1 MKKVIVSLFILISAW
16 NAMAQNG
23 KSKIPVKTPA
33 QPIVKSLVDSF
44 SYMVGY
50 NVASNMRDQGI
61 SGLNTALMQKGFDD
75 LYNNKPTLIPLD
87 AGNKSFQHQLA
98 LFSKKKEEMVKMKT
112 QEEKLKCATY
122 LETNK
127 KRKEVTTLPSGLQYE
142 IIKAGDST
150 ANKPH
155 VTDTVVVNYIGVLMD
170 GKEFDNSLKRGQP
183 AVFPVNQVIR
193 GWTEILQLMPV
204 GSHWKV
210 YIPAELAYGDNP
222 PPGSPIKAGAVLIFD
237 IILEGIK
244 PGTINDKQ

>member
-1 MKKVIVSLFILISAW
+1 MKKVVFPVFVVICTL
-16 NAMAQNG
+16 NAVAQR
-23 KSKIPVKTPA
+23 VKTKPPVNKPA
-33 QPIVKSLVDSF
+33 TIAVKSLVDSF

-50 NVASNMRDQGI
+50 NVAANMREQGI
-61 SGLNTALMQKGFDD
+61 SGLNTDLMLKGFVD
-75 LYNNKPTLIPLD
+75 LFNNKPTLFPLD
-87 AGNKSFQHQLA
+87 AGNKSFQHQLEI
-98 LFSKKKEEMVKMKT
+98 FSKKKADMDKVKT
-112 QEEKLKCATY
+112 QEEKLKCLAF
-122 LETNK
+122 LDVNK

-142 IIKAGDST
+142 IVKAGDPT

-170 GKEFDNSLKRGQP
+170 GKEFDNSFKRGQP

-210 YIPAELAYGDNP
+210 YIPAELGYGDNP
-222 PPGSPIKAGAVLIFD
+222 PPSSPIKAGAVLIFD

-244 PGTINDKQ
+244 PAAVNPK